1 MKDAKA
7 IFRFLLDAAA
17 RGERT
22 ALVTITE
29 VVGSSSRS
37 AGTHMAVS
45 ESGASVG
52 SFSGGCVEAA
62 VIGEAQRVIVS
73 GRAES
78 IRLGADSP
86 LIDIRLPCGGGI
98 DLLFVPEPNEAVIR
112 AAYEGLER
120 REPVALAM
128 TRDGTLSLAAD
139 DGDSFVAVHEPDLRL
154 ALFGHG
160 AEIQALAALAR
171 AYGLAVAVFSPD
183 EAIVAKASA
192 AGIDATWLKTPAALP
207 VFTADARTAIVFLF
221 HDHDWET
228 ALLAQALGQ
237 EACYIGAMGSRRT
250 QAERIAALIEHGVP
264 PDRASRV
271 IGPIGLI
278 PATRDPDTLALSVLA
293 QIVAQADGA
302 ATEQA
307 RK

>member
-17 RGERT
+17 RGERA

-29 VVGSSSRS
+29 VIGSSSRA

-45 ESGASVG
+45 ESGASAG

-62 VIGEAQRVIVS
+62 VIGEAQRVIAA

-98 DLLFVPEPNEAVIR
+98 DLLFVPDPNEAVIC
-112 AAYEGLER
+112 AAWEQLER
-120 REPVALAM
+120 RERVTLAM
-128 TRDGTLSLAAD
+128 TQTGVLSLSAD
-139 DGDSFVAVHEPDLRL
+139 AGDGFVATHEPDLRL
-154 ALFGHG
+154 MLFGHG

-171 AYGLAVAVFSPD
+171 AYGLAVTVFSPD
-183 EAIVAKASA
+183 QAIVARASE
-192 AGIDATWLKTPAALP
+192 AGIDATWLKTPARLP
-207 VFTADARTAIVFLF
+207 AFQSDARTAIVFLF

-228 ALLAQALGQ
+228 ALLGQALEQ
-237 EACYIGAMGSRRT
+237 DACYIGAMGSRRT
-250 QAERIAALIEHGVP
+250 QAERIAALIDHGVP
-264 PDRASRV
+264 PDRAARV
-271 IGPIGLI
+271 VGPIGLI
-278 PATRDPDTLALSVLA
+278 PATRDPATLALSVLA

-302 ATEQA
+302 AAEQA